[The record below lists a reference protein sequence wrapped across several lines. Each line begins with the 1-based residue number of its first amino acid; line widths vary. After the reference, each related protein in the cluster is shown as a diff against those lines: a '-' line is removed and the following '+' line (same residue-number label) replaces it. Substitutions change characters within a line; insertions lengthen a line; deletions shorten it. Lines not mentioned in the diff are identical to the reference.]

1 MEQDTYE
8 ATWEEVVSHAAELA
22 GRRVRVTIL
31 GGPPES
37 PTLDRA
43 LANLIVAAE
52 QLAKGRP
59 AADERAAEPLWPE
72 AVAEKL
78 REQGFRL

>member
-8 ATWEEVVSHAAELA
+8 GTWEEVVSHAAELA

-31 GGPPES
+31 GEPPES

-52 QLAKGRP
+52 QLARGRP
-59 AADERAAEPLWPE
+59 AEDQQEAEPLWSE
-72 AVAEKL
+72 ALVEKF